1 MIDIESVLIELV
13 SKGRKWSGG
22 LYIEPETYERIIN
35 EESDKE
41 VNVSELL
48 KVLNNK

>member
-1 MIDIESVLIELV
+1 MIDIESVFIELV

-22 LYIEPETYERIIN
+22 LYIEPETYEGIIN
-35 EESDKE
+35 ESNKE

>member
-1 MIDIESVLIELV
+1 MIDIESVLV
-13 SKGRKWSGG
+13 D
-22 LYIEPETYERIIN
+22 
-35 EESDKE
+35 EESNKE